1 MPVMYDLSLTCHVIF
16 GENAVDTLPGLMA
29 KHPGTAGAGKLL
41 LVTSEV
47 MAWSRP
53 VIERI
58 RSILFK
64 GGIQTA
70 VFDGIEPNPT
80 LANIDTGKMQYR
92 AMGCDAV
99 MALGGGSPIDAA
111 KIIAHECGA
120 AALIAV
126 PTTAGT
132 GSEVS
137 GWSVISD
144 STMLEKLSVFTRAP
158 DMALLDP
165 VLTATMPP
173 RLTFFTAVDAFSHA
187 LESYLSKSAN
197 CFSDSLAFKS
207 ILLTAQHLA
216 PAVNNGHD
224 LTARTGLL
232 EASLLSGIAMMS
244 AGLGAGHALANTIG
258 GIYHDSVHGWLVAQ
272 VLENVWQFNKEKKA
286 DKIRDIDPAVQN
298 IFARIRELSRRLN
311 LSTDTLK
318 KQHLDLIVE
327 NSLKNVNMQTN
338 PRRAAREDLMDLLEN
353 CFTFI

>member
-1 MPVMYDLSLTCHVIF
+1 MYDLSLPCHVIF
-16 GENAVDTLPGLMA
+16 GENAVETLPRLMA
-29 KHPGTAGAGKLL
+29 EHPGTARAGKLL

-47 MAWSRP
+47 MAWNRP

-58 RSILFK
+58 KSILSSGK
-64 GGIQTA
+64 VETS

-80 LANIDTGKMQYR
+80 QENIETGKMQYAGR
-92 AMGCDAV
+92 GCDAV

-111 KIIAHECGA
+111 KIIAHDCGA

-144 STMLEKLSVFTRAP
+144 SKTLEKRSICTRAP

-165 VLTATMPP
+165 VLTVTMPP
-173 RLTFFTAVDAFSHA
+173 GLTFFTAVDSFSHA

-197 CFSDSLAFKS
+197 CFSDSLSGKS

-216 PAVNNGHD
+216 PAVNSGND
-224 LTARTGLL
+224 LAARTGLL

-244 AGLGAGHALANTIG
+244 AGLGVGHALANTIG

-272 VLENVWQFNKEKKA
+272 VLEHVWQFNKEKKA
-286 DKIRDIDPAVQN
+286 DKIRDIDTAVQT
-298 IFARIRELSRRLN
+298 IFARIRELSGQLN
-311 LSTDTLK
+311 LNTDTVK

-327 NSLKNVNMQTN
+327 NSLRNVNMQTN
-338 PRRAAREDLMDLLEN
+338 PRDATRKDIMDLLGN
-353 CFTFI
+353 CFTCI